1 MIPGAPALLFLF
13 VLVNTCLSQQ
23 TGEPC
28 FSKFKKGKEDFVLD
42 TEESVKHGATFISAP
57 NLSREKDCVAACCK
71 EPKCNLAFMKRGDEE
86 NPIESCFLLD
96 CLYMTKYVCRFARQQ
111 GFTSYILDSVYEKNL
126 KHEPKQI
133 PDAPPVAN
141 GGPDI
146 VVQPNEAVTLN
157 GIQSKDDKGIVTY
170 EWQMLSPYP
179 FAVIERTK
187 FPDQV
192 LVSNL
197 TAGRYKFNLTVIDTI
212 GQSDSTVITVLVLT
226 PEQSKDHCLVPKKV
240 GPCRGSFPRWYY
252 NAASEKCETFF
263 FGGCR
268 QNKNN
273 YLTEEE
279 CAMACNGTD
288 KITSTEPP
296 ASVEK
301 CGAPCS
307 PEDFTCTNSC
317 CLDPNLQCDSVP
329 QCSDGSDEHDCEIV
343 IYDPKTPMKEERE
356 ICTETPDTG
365 TCRES
370 STKWYYDPYQEDCFS
385 FNYSGCGGNENKF
398 ETKNYCQSF
407 CRGVTKA
414 DVFSLLNNKKE
425 NSGRTGNLTG
435 VTALK
440 VICILVHLA
449 FAAGYFFVRW
459 RGRYCQN
466 LPVLIVQ
473 NTMAEGETDSAVY
486 KNTTN
491 LI

>member
-1 MIPGAPALLFLF
+1 MIPGAPALLLLF

-23 TGEPC
+23 TGEAC

-96 CLYMTKYVCRFARQQ
+96 CLYMTKYVCRFARQL

-126 KHEPKQI
+126 KHGPKQI

-146 VVQPNEAVTLN
+146 VVQPNDAVTLN

-170 EWQMLSPYP
+170 VWQMLSPYP
-179 FAVIERTK
+179 FRTK

-192 LVSNL
+192 VVSNL

-212 GQSDSTVITVLVLT
+212 GQSDSTVVTVLVLT

-252 NAASEKCETFF
+252 NAASEKCETFV

-273 YLTEEE
+273 YLTKEE
-279 CAMACNGTD
+279 CAMACNGTG
-288 KITSTEPP
+288 TLQNQ
-296 ASVEK
+296 ASVTYINDLS
-301 CGAPCS
+301 PCS
-307 PEDFTCTNSC
+307 PEDFTCTNGC

-329 QCSDGSDEHDCEIV
+329 QCSDGSDEHDCELE
-343 IYDPKTPMKEERE
+343 T
-356 ICTETPDTG
+356 CTETPDTG

-370 STKWYYDPYQEDCFS
+370 STKWYYDPYQEDCFP

-398 ETKNYCQSF
+398 DTKNYCQSF
-407 CRGVTKA
+407 CRGVT
-414 DVFSLLNNKKE
+414 
-425 NSGRTGNLTG
+425 SGFFTHLCPTNQTG

-440 VICILVHLA
+440 VLAVICILVFLA
-449 FAAGYFFVRW
+449 LVGYFFVR
-459 RGRYCQN
+459 RRISQH
-466 LPVLIVQ
+466 LPVLVIQ
-473 NTMAEGETDSAVY
+473 NTTAEGETDTAVY
-486 KNTTN
+486 KSTTN